1 MAYTPLSTDFKDQI
15 LSDVNAQRKYKQT
28 VIEDGTVSLRDM
40 TAYDQEGST
49 YFAKDIN
56 EERKAINNIY
66 ANKVVSLDEA
76 SLVTEPGFFC
86 DALVINEINKSLT
99 DKINTVKNI
108 NKNITKMI
116 GGSKVVNA
124 KASTSVQVFTN
135 SEINKA
141 LGVTNSSNANTA
153 VLMANGDGL
162 AQRVHVEGSTYLDN
176 AWHATFNQNASA
188 GSIRINYVIFYFG

>member
-15 LSDVNAQRKYKQT
+15 LSNINTQRKYKQT
-28 VIEDGTVSLRDM
+28 VNEDGTVSLQDM

-49 YFAKDIN
+49 YSAKDIN
-56 EERKAINNIY
+56 EERKAINDIY

-99 DKINTVKNI
+99 DKINTLKNV

-116 GGSKVVNA
+116 GGSKVVTA

-135 SEINKA
+135 SEINA
-141 LGVTNSSNANTA
+141 VLGVNDSSNGNTI
-153 VLMANGDGL
+153 VSMTNGD
-162 AQRVHVEGSTYLDN
+162 ASVQSAHVGSSYSKGAWN
-176 AWHATFNQNASA
+176 AVFDRNAYA
-188 GSIRINYVIFYFG
+188 GNFRINYVIFYFG